1 FSSLLQTSTPELY
14 TLSLHDALPISI
26 LPSSTKHRPLLY
38 HLDPLSLAPGLVAVV
53 IHGLHLGPGQVIF
66 PKVGGIQFNA
76 EIFGLFA
83 PQAKIQMGPVVP
95 GVHMVRLWGI
105 GVGSTGKGGVH
116 DFPTT
121 G

>member
-83 PQAKIQMGPVVP
+83 PQDRKSTRLNSSHVKISYAVFC
-95 GVHMVRLWGI
+95 L
-105 GVGSTGKGGVH
+105 KK
-116 DFPTT
+116 
-121 G
+121 